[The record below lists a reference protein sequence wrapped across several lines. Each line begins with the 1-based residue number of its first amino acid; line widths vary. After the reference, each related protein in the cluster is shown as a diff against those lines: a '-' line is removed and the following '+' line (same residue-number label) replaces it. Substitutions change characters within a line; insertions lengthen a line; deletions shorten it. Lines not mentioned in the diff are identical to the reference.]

1 MVTART
7 GIDAADEEE
16 HLAIRMAPPTIQLLR
31 GRAAKKGISDCALAT
46 ILLEIVV

>member
-31 GRAAKKGISDCALAT
+31 AT